1 MPRSMYFSRLIIQF
15 VFSKDQ
21 FKQKAV
27 LIDNVEDGQTH
38 QQHDKE
44 VQTTIEKTQKLHVK
58 IDISVFY

>member
-1 MPRSMYFSRLIIQF
+1 